1 MAMSLQDLLAAIYGG
16 EGMSPIGQ
24 GFSPA
29 SRMPQGGG
37 RGDARLGPRPLNPK
51 PRPPMK
57 PPVRPLPGRPGSG
70 PSQARPLPSI
80 KPRPGGRRPAQP
92 MQPMP
97 FNPREPREFEQM
109 PFNPNEDSRTMVPL
123 GRGSFA
129 GERVEPQLPQ
139 SMMRPA
145 VAPPQMNEQELME
158 MLFAAYQDR
167 NMSGRNRGARGFRG
181 RPVTGI

>member
-1 MAMSLQDLLAAIYGG
+1 MVKACHLLVR
-16 EGMSPIGQ
+16 
-24 GFSPA
+24 GFLLLLGCLKA
-29 SRMPQGGG
+29 ER
-37 RGDARLGPRPLNPK
+37 RGDARLGPRPLNPR

-57 PPVRPLPGRPGSG
+57 PPLRPMPGTPGSG

-80 KPRPGGRRPAQP
+80 KPRPGRPAPAQDGRRP
-92 MQPMP
+92 MP
-97 FNPREPREFEQM
+97 LIIDRNDTNM
-109 PFNPNEDSRTMVPL
+109 PSGFMNQLERSRA
-123 GRGSFA
+123 SFA

-145 VAPPQMNEQELME
+145 VAPPKMNEQELME

>member
-57 PPVRPLPGRPGSG
+57 PPLRPLPGTPGSEA
-70 PSQARPLPSI
+70 SQARPLPSI
-80 KPRPGGRRPAQP
+80 KPRPGRPAPAQDG
-92 MQPMP
+92 MRPMP
-97 FNPREPREFEQM
+97 LIIDRDDPNMPSQFMEQ
-109 PFNPNEDSRTMVPL
+109 L
-123 GRGSFA
+123 GKPRGSFA

>member
-1 MAMSLQDLLAAIYGG
+1 MAMSLQDLLAAIAGG
-16 EGMSPIGQ
+16 QGMSPISQ

-29 SRMPQGGG
+29 TRMPQGGG
-37 RGDARLGPRPLNPK
+37 KGDARLGARPMNPR

-57 PPVRPLPGRPGSG
+57 PQPRPLPGRPGSG

-80 KPRPGGRRPAQP
+80 RPRPGGRTPARP

-97 FNPREPREFEQM
+97 YNPREPRQA
-109 PFNPNEDSRTMVPL
+109 VPL
-123 GRGSFA
+123 ARGSFA
-129 GERVEPQLPQ
+129 GERVQPQLPQ
-139 SMMRPA
+139 SMMQPA
-145 VAPPQMNEQELME
+145 SAPPQMNEQELME

-181 RPVTGI
+181 KPVMGI

>member
-1 MAMSLQDLLAAIYGG
+1 MAMSLQDLLAAIAGG
-16 EGMSPIGQ
+16 QGMSPISQ

-29 SRMPQGGG
+29 TRMPQGGG

-57 PPVRPLPGRPGSG
+57 PQPRPRPLPGRPGSYG
-70 PSQARPLPSI
+70 PGQARPLPSI
-80 KPRPGGRRPAQP
+80 KPRPGRPAPAQDG
-92 MQPMP
+92 MRPMP
-97 FNPREPREFEQM
+97 LIIDRDDPNMPSQFMEQ
-109 PFNPNEDSRTMVPL
+109 L
-123 GRGSFA
+123 GKPRGSFA
-129 GERVEPQLPQ
+129 GERVQPQLPQ
-139 SMMRPA
+139 PMMQPA
-145 VAPPQMNEQELME
+145 AAPPRMNEQELME